1 MVFQIFAGGATHLR
15 DLNSSG
21 AAADFKLGYTL
32 GLAIGLQA
40 TDHIALHGDFTYTR
54 NVARGVSSFAG
65 AQIDRLYSGV
75 HVELSYPAKN
85 GFAPFVFGGGGAV
98 QAEEAGS
105 SPTKIN
111 FTKPAVMFGAG
122 LRYRIPGMPVE
133 LFTEGKSMV
142 YPWQGGGFSRTQWDF
157 SYAVGL
163 AYRMDL

>member
-1 MVFQIFAGGATHLR
+1 MTGAFRRFTLPVVLCAAAPLSAQENGPAVVFQTFAGGATHLR

-98 QAEEAGS
+98 C
-105 SPTKIN
+105 
-111 FTKPAVMFGAG
+111 
-122 LRYRIPGMPVE
+122 
-133 LFTEGKSMV
+133 
-142 YPWQGGGFSRTQWDF
+142 
-157 SYAVGL
+157 
-163 AYRMDL
+163 